1 MSFCSKNEIF
11 ILQILQITPQ
21 TRRLYCTIQSGADT
35 EGREGKS
42 PGSNVLSVLY
52 YVPSAHPGLSSRG
65 LIIQFMFVPVTI
77 TVIYVTCSHASVFIF
92 ALIK

>member
-21 TRRLYCTIQSGADT
+21 TRRLYCTVQSGADT
-35 EGREGKS
+35 EGKS
-42 PGSNVLSVLY
+42 PGSHVLSVLY

-65 LIIQFMFVPVTI
+65 LIIQLMFVPVTI
-77 TVIYVTCSHASVFIF
+77 TIIYITCSHVSVFIF